1 MPEFYGKALKYFEMK
16 KQKKLPKNF
25 DLKTL
30 TISHVGSRGEGISKL
45 CTEFNYQEKSYNF
58 FVPYTLPN
66 ELVIAKPKSLSS
78 EGIRAEL
85 IEIKT
90 Q

>member
-1 MPEFYGKALKYFEMK
+1 MLEFYGKALKYFEMK

-45 CTEFNYQEKSYNF
+45 CTEFNYQEKNYNYIRKVTSLIYKF
-58 FVPYTLPN
+58 SSAAI
-66 ELVIAKPKSLSS
+66 LVY
-78 EGIRAEL
+78 
-85 IEIKT
+85 
-90 Q
+90 